1 MYLIPNKIK
10 KETLFL
16 NYFSGKDLMQLG
28 VALSGL
34 YMINAFVNGIL
45 RIAYL
50 IVVML
55 IGVVLCVRTEFNYE
69 RKLYHAIVFKI
80 MNMKGFD
87 VSYESKIDFT
97 KWIKTIKNYYN
108 DKQYKKQIKKRGL
121 SKS

>member
-69 RKLYHAIVFKI
+69 RKLYHTIVYKI

-87 VSYESKIDFT
+87 SSYENKIDFT
-97 KWIKTIKNYYN
+97 KWIEAIKHYYN
-108 DKQYKKQIKKRGL
+108 DKEYKKQIKKRGL